1 MPDTHTTPT
10 DLDLARRDL
19 VQVKAA
25 LNDPRIGLFASRK
38 LYARYGQLLR
48 QIDALKAK
56 DTNDND
62 NRQ

>member
-1 MPDTHTTPT
+1 MTQTQN
-10 DLDLARRDL
+10 DLDLAQRDL
-19 VQVKAA
+19 AQVKAA
-25 LNDPRIGLFASRK
+25 LNDPKIGLFASRK

-56 DTNDND
+56 DTPDND

>member
-1 MPDTHTTPT
+1 MTDTQPT

-19 VQVKAA
+19 LQVKAA

-48 QIDALKAK
+48 EIDRLEK
-56 DTNDND
+56 DVEHA
-62 NRQ
+62 

>member
-1 MPDTHTTPT
+1 MTDTTPN

-19 VQVKAA
+19 LQVKAA
-25 LNDPRIGLFASRK
+25 LNDPKIGLFASRK

-56 DTNDND
+56 DTPDNG

>member
-1 MPDTHTTPT
+1 MTDTTPT

-19 VQVKAA
+19 LQVKAA
-25 LNDPRIGLFASRK
+25 LNDPKIGLFASKR
-38 LYARYGQLLR
+38 LFARYGALLR
-48 QIDALKAK
+48 QIDDLKAK

>member
-19 VQVKAA
+19 LQVKAA
-25 LNDPRIGLFASRK
+25 MNNPKVGLFAMRK
-38 LYARYGQLLR
+38 LYARYGALLR
-48 QIDALKAK
+48 QIDDLKAK
-56 DTNDND
+56 DTNDHG

>member
-1 MPDTHTTPT
+1 MTDTTPT

-19 VQVKAA
+19 LQVKAA

-48 QIDALKAK
+48 EIDRLEK
-56 DTNDND
+56 DVEHA
-62 NRQ
+62 

>member
-1 MPDTHTTPT
+1 MTDTNPT

-19 VQVKAA
+19 LQVKAA

-48 QIDALKAK
+48 EIDRLEK
-56 DTNDND
+56 DVEHA
-62 NRQ
+62 

>member
-19 VQVKAA
+19 LQVKAA

>member
-1 MPDTHTTPT
+1 MTDTTPT

-19 VQVKAA
+19 LQVKAA
-25 LNDPRIGLFASRK
+25 LNDPKIGLFASRK

-56 DTNDND
+56 DTPDNG

>member
-1 MPDTHTTPT
+1 MDTQPT

-19 VQVKAA
+19 LQVKAA
-25 LNDPRIGLFASRK
+25 MNDPKVGLFTMRK
-38 LYARYGQLLR
+38 LYARYGALLR

>member
-1 MPDTHTTPT
+1 MTDTTPT

-19 VQVKAA
+19 LQVKAA
-25 LNDPRIGLFASRK
+25 LNDPKIGLFASKK
-38 LYARYGQLLR
+38 LFARYGQLLR
-48 QIDALKAK
+48 QIDALK